1 MLPQIVKR
9 LLPGSLRP
17 PLRTLYGAARSNLEF
32 LMQGVR
38 DRITGVAD
46 TYAPFKL
53 PPPRLRYRVH
63 VSVDPDSFVN
73 VARVDAGMIVAAA
86 ERHGC
91 PLAACERV
99 LDWGCGPGKV
109 LQGIHLH
116 HLKGN
121 APAARPKLHGTDLSP
136 GSIRWATR
144 NLPFAT
150 FSVNDPMPPLPFAP
164 ESFDLIYGISVF
176 SHLDQRLEGLW
187 LNELHRLVRP
197 TGLVIVTVRGSYASD
212 MAIASDSDEG
222 KRLEQVGIVFR
233 PPPATDYRKEGLP
246 DCYGNTY
253 HTKEYITKAYSRQ
266 FTILE
271 HTERGLRG
279 SQDLL
284 VLRKRP

>member
-1 MLPQIVKR
+1 MVPRIVKR

-17 PLRTLYGAARSNLEF
+17 RLRTLYGALRSNWEF
-32 LMQGVR
+32 LAQGVR
-38 DRITGVAD
+38 DRIAGVAD

-63 VSVDPDSFVN
+63 VSVDPGSFVN
-73 VARVDAGMIVAAA
+73 VAKVDAGMIVAAA
-86 ERHGC
+86 ERHGR
-91 PLAACERV
+91 PLATCERV

-109 LQGIHLH
+109 LQAIYLEHLS
-116 HLKGN
+116 GA

-150 FSVNDPMPPLPFAP
+150 FSVNDSLPPLPFAP
-164 ESFDLIYGISVF
+164 GSFDLIYGISVL

-187 LNELHRLVRP
+187 LNELHRLVGP
-197 TGLVIVTVRGSYASD
+197 TGLVIVTVRGTYASQV
-212 MAIASDSDEG
+212 AIAPDSDER
-222 KRLEQVGIVFR
+222 KRLEHAGIVFR
-233 PPPATDYRKEGLP
+233 PPSPTDYRKEGLP

-253 HTKEYITKAYSRQ
+253 HTKEYITKTYSRQ